1 MNEYLE
7 QAISEVNNLNEGE
20 EFLVRDLFKGY
31 TWNRMTVG
39 TKLSLDNIRH
49 SLVITNITN
58 NGSANDV
65 KQVYDS
71 ISKCR
76 LAIAIKL
83 KSIVRYINESLDNHE
98 RNEITDDNTTNETND
113 DLLL

>member
-39 TKLSLDNIRH
+39 TKLSLDKLFLN
-49 SLVITNITN
+49 SFSFLFFVLF
-58 NGSANDV
+58 SV
-65 KQVYDS
+65 
-71 ISKCR
+71 
-76 LAIAIKL
+76 IKL
-83 KSIVRYINESLDNHE
+83 KKL
-98 RNEITDDNTTNETND
+98 IT
-113 DLLL
+113 

>member
-39 TKLSLDNIRH
+39 TKLSLDKLFLNEVNTNKNLK
-49 SLVITNITN
+49 LVY
-58 NGSANDV
+58 SARTHF
-65 KQVYDS
+65 
-71 ISKCR
+71 ISQF
-76 LAIAIKL
+76 L
-83 KSIVRYINESLDNHE
+83 KN
-98 RNEITDDNTTNETND
+98 
-113 DLLL
+113 

>member
-39 TKLSLDNIRH
+39 TKLSLD
-49 SLVITNITN
+49 
-58 NGSANDV
+58 
-65 KQVYDS
+65 
-71 ISKCR
+71 
-76 LAIAIKL
+76 KL
-83 KSIVRYINESLDNHE
+83 FLNEV
-98 RNEITDDNTTNETND
+98 TTNK
-113 DLLL
+113 DLRISVLGKNSFHQPILKKQN